1 MTIIKQLEHESKYIF
16 IFGDLNC
23 DLLGN
28 RSHRATSL
36 LNSFA
41 QIYQLQQLID
51 EPTRCTASTRT
62 LIDVVLYTNCPS
74 KVAASGVIHLGLS
87 DHDLIYAIRKVAIE
101 PIVNKHMHKVVNIR
115 NMKIFNVVALLYK

>member
-1 MTIIKQLEHESKYIF
+1 MTSWVVQGAPPAPEPPFPILLLPDFSPDLFFDQMTTIIKQLEHDSKDIF

-28 RSHRATSL
+28 MSHRATSL

-62 LIDVVLYTNCPS
+62 LIDVVYTNCPRWL
-74 KVAASGVIHLGLS
+74 HLVLCT
-87 DHDLIYAIRKVAIE
+87 
-101 PIVNKHMHKVVNIR
+101 
-115 NMKIFNVVALLYK
+115 

>member
-1 MTIIKQLEHESKYIF
+1 MTTIIKQLEHESKDIF

-51 EPTRCTASTRT
+51 EPTRCSASTRT
-62 LIDVVLYTNCPS
+62 LIDVVYTNCPS
-74 KVAASGVIHLGLS
+74 KVAASGVIRLGIS
-87 DHDLIYAIRKVAIE
+87 DHDLIYAIRKVAIK

-115 NMKIFNVVALLYK
+115 NMKIFNVDSLIQ